1 MRVLGLGEIM
11 IQLNPLNKGPLR
23 HANAFERHVA
33 GSEANVI
40 VGMSRLGFSA
50 GFITA
55 VGNDEFGKT
64 VISTLRSEG
73 IDTKYVKVKEGY
85 PTTVYFVQRGF
96 PVPAKTD
103 VFYYRKGSSFS
114 MLTPNDI
121 EEDYFKGLDLFHVS
135 GITPA
140 LSESCKAATL
150 KAVKLAK
157 ENGVKISF
165 DTNIRRKLLPTSG
178 EALSCL
184 KDFIENADYLITGK
198 GDLDYIFPDLD
209 LNDQLGKLM
218 EIASKQELIVVKMG
232 KSGVSAYVNGELIH
246 SKGYAVEVV
255 DELGAG
261 DAFDAAFLAS
271 MMLGKSV
278 QEALR
283 FGNAAGA
290 IVVGAIGD
298 IEPLPEWEE
307 IETFLSF
314 QEFGEKKLLR

>member
-1 MRVLGLGEIM
+1 MKVLGLGEIM

-23 HANAFERHVA
+23 HANIFERHVA

-40 VGMSRLGFSA
+40 IGMSRLGFSS
-50 GFITA
+50 GFLTA

-73 IDTKYVKVKEGY
+73 IDTKYVKVKESY
-85 PTTVYFVQRGF
+85 PTAVYFVQRGF

-114 MLTPNDI
+114 MLTPDDI
-121 EEDYFKGLDLFHVS
+121 EEDCFKDIDLFHVS

-140 LSESCKAATL
+140 LSESCKAVTL
-150 KAVKLAK
+150 KAIKLAR
-157 ENGVKISF
+157 ENGAKISF
-165 DTNIRRKLLPTSG
+165 DTNVRKKLLMNTSR
-178 EALSCL
+178 ALACL
-184 KDFIENADYLITGK
+184 EDFIKSADYLITGK
-198 GDLDYIFPDLD
+198 GDLDYIFPGLD
-209 LNDQLGKLM
+209 LSNQLSNLAR
-218 EIASKQELIVVKMG
+218 IASNNELIIVKMG
-232 KSGVSAYVNGELIH
+232 KSGVSAYVKGELIH
-246 SKGYAVEVV
+246 SKGYTVEVA

-271 MMLGKSV
+271 IILGKNI

-298 IEPLPEWEE
+298 IEPLPGWKEL
-307 IETFLSF
+307 ETFLSF